1 MFRVLTGRLG
11 KLNELGWLECLKEFL
26 FLSYPYCESTL
37 NCDAMYGKEKKILR
51 LIEWYKEHIR
61 AGGLKDELY
70 KWELRERF
78 AGRPNLDAV
87 DLKQEL
93 EELRFGNLI
102 YQMAR
107 PVMRHLVKD
116 REAAYRKCLQL
127 LFDEKRDLTERIGLF
142 GERVA
147 KLYREI
153 HSVEKHS
160 HHHDERTM
168 SCLLFYKYPHV
179 YTLYKRSVYTKI
191 CVFLEVEGRKV
202 RKRYAHYMGLVNGL
216 IEQYLE
222 KDKELEELVCK
233 AVSLERLEKKDYK
246 LIAQDLFYQGLEKK
260 EGLWPDHEEESQ
272 GDEDTTKNE
281 ETRLE
286 EEEVIYGEDTEVG
299 SRNFIFYGPP
309 GTGKT
314 FHTVNKA
321 LAILE
326 NKEETILAKEDRGT
340 LKMRFNRY
348 VSDKRI
354 VFTTFHQSMA
364 YEDFIEGIK
373 PRVERE
379 GEKGLVYEV
388 EDGIFKQLC
397 KAALE
402 RKNEGG
408 FVMIIDEINRGNVSA
423 IFGELISLLE
433 EDKRLGGQEEIHLV
447 LPYSKERF
455 GVPSNVY
462 LIGTMNTADRSV
474 EALDSALRRRFRF
487 VERLPDIK
495 LIDRYI
501 EVGKGYRVHLGEI
514 LKIINRR
521 IEVLLDRD
529 HLIGHSYFMSVE
541 KEADLREAFAYK
553 ILPLLQEY
561 FYGDY
566 GKIALVVGT
575 GFCKPKR
582 GYSDGLFADV
592 EGYDG
597 RLLGGEK
604 LFEIKEVGEETFDM
618 KLALEKLLKKELKP
632 IEGEDA

>member
-1 MFRVLTGRLG
+1 
-11 KLNELGWLECLKEFL
+11 
-26 FLSYPYCESTL
+26 
-37 NCDAMYGKEKKILR
+37 MYGKEKKILR